1 MKMFCTQTAK
11 ASFALATALLIV
23 GIAAD
28 DAPSGHALDKVVQM
42 LGSMNMKAKKEKN
55 QEEVAFSKFKTW
67 CSEETATL
75 KNDITAD
82 AQEIE
87 AFSAEIEELKISIG
101 EHGNEIENLEANIQ
115 GFEADKQEATEER
128 KKTHVEFLAESKDY
142 AESVDALDRALI
154 TLNKQDYDRPAASLL
169 QALDRDDVPK
179 KAKAIAAAF
188 VGFQGGSTETG
199 LENEA
204 PEANAYE
211 FQSGNIVTVLE
222 KLKDQFREKLAQCQ
236 KEEANSLH
244 AYNMIQQDLS
254 DSIANAK
261 NEIAQN
267 SKVKASKEGR
277 AAEAGK
283 QLTMTRQSK
292 ASSEATLAEMKQS
305 CLEQKLSYE
314 EKQQLRGEE
323 IEAIEKAIEI
333 LSSAAAQGASEK
345 HFSLLQKK
353 TAIALI
359 QQSEGRGSRA
369 TGVRRQVRSFL
380 SSESV
385 RLHSKH
391 LALLVEQIEAD
402 PFAKVK
408 RMIDSMITRLLEE
421 ANQDTLHEQFCDTE
435 MGKSKITR
443 NKLTEDI
450 DSLAAAVDAGKAE
463 ISFRQKRIAD
473 LSDEVAQLE
482 QILSEAEDARTSEK
496 ADNTQTIKEAQEAQ
510 QAVLKATNVLKDFY
524 AKALK
529 TTALIQRS
537 TESRGV
543 PMGSD
548 LWNSLA
554 NPAFEGTGGYAVGVA
569 SNKVDKGHRQGMQ
582 TFGEAYQGQQGESG
596 GVIAL
601 MEVILSDFAALESD
615 TAAAEASS
623 AKSHVEFTR
632 VTKKDTAM
640 KRKQIDMDTDDKTRL
655 EEKLREDTADL
666 KSTQDQLLAADR
678 YYDKLVPQCIDP
690 GMTFDER
697 TQARAAEIASLKE
710 ALRLLSKDD
719 IETSA

>member
-1 MKMFCTQTAK
+1 MVRPRTAMPG
-11 ASFALATALLIV
+11 FAAMAALF
-23 GIAAD
+23 IANISAE
-28 DAPSGHALDKVVQM
+28 DAPSGHALEKVVQM
-42 LGSMNMKAKKEKN
+42 LGSMNMKAKQEKN
-55 QEEVAFSKFKTW
+55 QEEVAFSKFQRW
-67 CSEETATL
+67 CSEETSAL
-75 KNDITAD
+75 KDDITAD
-82 AQEIE
+82 TQEIE
-87 AFSAEIEELKISIG
+87 AFAAEIGELKSSIS
-101 EHGNEIENLEANIQ
+101 EHGNTIKTLETNVQ
-115 GFEADKQEATEER
+115 GFEADKQEATEQR
-128 KKTHVEFLAESKDY
+128 KKDNVEFLAESKDY

-169 QALDRDDVPK
+169 QVLDRDDVPR
-179 KAKAIAAAF
+179 KAKAIVAAF
-188 VGFQGGSTETG
+188 VGFQGGSEETG
-199 LENEA
+199 IENEA
-204 PEANAYE
+204 PEANVYE

-222 KLKDQFREKLAQCQ
+222 KLKDQFREKLAQCE
-236 KEEANSLH
+236 KEEKNSLH
-244 AYNMIQQDLS
+244 AYTMIEQDLS

-267 SKVKASKEGR
+267 SKEKASKEGR

-283 QLTMTRQSK
+283 QLTLTRQSK
-292 ASSEATLAEMKQS
+292 ASSEATLAEMKQR

-323 IEAIEKAIEI
+323 IEAIDKAIEI
-333 LSSAAAQGASEK
+333 LSSSAAKGASEK
-345 HFSLLQKK
+345 HFSLIQKK
-353 TAIALI
+353 SQTIALI
-359 QQSEGRGSRA
+359 QESEGRGSRT
-369 TGVRRQVRSFL
+369 TGVRTKVRSFL
-380 SSESV
+380 SSESE

-408 RMIDSMITRLLEE
+408 KMIDGMITRLLEE
-421 ANQDTLHEQFCDTE
+421 TNQDTLHEQFCDTE

-443 NKLTEDI
+443 NKLTEEI
-450 DSLAAAVDAGKAE
+450 DSLTAAVDAGKAE
-463 ISFRQKRIAD
+463 IIFRGKRIAD
-473 LSDEVAQLE
+473 LSAEVAQLD
-482 QILSEAEDARTSEK
+482 QILSEAADERSSEK
-496 ADNTQTIKEAQEAQ
+496 ADNSRTIKEAQEAQ
-510 QAVLKATNVLKDFY
+510 TAVLAATNVLKDFY

-537 TESRGV
+537 TETRGI

-569 SNKVDKGHRQGMQ
+569 SDKVDKGHRQGMQ
-582 TFGEAYQGQQGESG
+582 TFGETYQGQQGASG

-623 AKSHVEFTR
+623 AKSHVEFAR
-632 VTKKDTAM
+632 VTTKDTAT
-640 KRKQIDMDTDDKTRL
+640 KQKQIEMDTADKTML

-690 GMTFDER
+690 GMTFEER

-710 ALRLLSKDD
+710 ALQLLSKDD